1 MPRTRIAHTIDVW
14 EKLTQGADPEELAD
28 DPTLLRYHRQ
38 LRESL
43 EEIQKLSLE
52 QSALEAQRRAATR
65 RINEILEQGRLTA
78 TAMKVGLRFRHGNRN
93 PELLRYGIRPFHRRK
108 KTGDD
113 EKD

>member
-14 EKLTQGADPEELAD
+14 EKLTQGVDPEELAD
-28 DPTLLRYHRQ
+28 SPSLLHFSQQ

-52 QSALEAQRRAATR
+52 QSYHEAQKRAATR
-65 RINEILEQGRLTA
+65 RITEILEQGRITA
-78 TAMKVGLRFRHGNRN
+78 NAMKAGLRLRHGNRN
-93 PELLRYGIRPFHRRK
+93 AELLRYGIRPFHRRK